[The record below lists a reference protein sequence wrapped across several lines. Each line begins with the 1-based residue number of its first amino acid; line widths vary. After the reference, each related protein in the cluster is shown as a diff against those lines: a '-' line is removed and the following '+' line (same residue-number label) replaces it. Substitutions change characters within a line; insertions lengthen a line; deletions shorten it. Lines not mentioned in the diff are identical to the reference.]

1 MVVVSS
7 ELETVKIS
15 KSIDETS
22 NALSIILVKLTMNQ
36 KSLITQQIECNLHIS
51 SFSDRYLT
59 DRYMFEPSHTIHSD
73 QPLHQHPTL
82 LHTWIHFIIDF
93 FPYCLLQL
101 LVVIECCDL
110 HTGQP
115 SNRPFQVRASFFR
128 ATCDTPLWLWHQ
140 YSYIWVK
147 RKKMLHLVGL
157 SKSIIESIWE

>member
-7 ELETVKIS
+7 ELEAIKIS

-22 NALSIILVKLTMNQ
+22 DCLSIILVELAMNQ
-36 KSLITQQIECNLHIS
+36 ESLITQQIESNLHIR

-59 DRYMFEPSHTIHSD
+59 YRNMFEPSHTIHSD

-93 FPYCLLQL
+93 FPYSLLQL
-101 LVVIECCDL
+101 HVVIECCDL

-115 SNRPFQVRASFFR
+115 SYRPFQACTSFFR
-128 ATCDTPLWLWHQ
+128 ATSDTPMWLWYQ
-140 YSYIWVK
+140 
-147 RKKMLHLVGL
+147 
-157 SKSIIESIWE
+157 